1 MLNFLNKTLKVAY
14 TYIRSGLISLITRK
28 MKITKICDFTYIK
41 KDFTYMK
48 KRIKKVTVQCWLRH
62 KEEEPFLAQ

>member
-41 KDFTYMK
+41 KDFYLYEKEDK
-48 KRIKKVTVQCWLRH
+48 KGNSSM
-62 KEEEPFLAQ
+62 LA